1 MFRRSKYILFILV
14 FLCLAFP
21 ALAQDSFRVLFWN
34 SENLFDCKDDLK
46 KNDNEFLP
54 DAIRHWTYF
63 RYRDK
68 VKNLAKGIIASGNEY
83 VPDLVGL
90 CEVENDSCLYDLT
103 RRSPL
108 KEAGYRY
115 VMTDSPDQR
124 GIDVALLYQRGSFK
138 LIQHQSIRIP
148 SKQVKKAPTRDILHV
163 VGKVVS
169 GDTLDVMVVHYP
181 SRRGGKAKS
190 EPHRLLVTEILKQTV
205 DSIMQVR
212 QNPNVVIM
220 GDFNDGPSSAV
231 MKKLCSDGRLVN
243 LMQGK
248 KEGTYRYRGKWEI
261 LDQFLVSGNVRAK
274 NVEIL
279 RHPFLL
285 EEDEKYG
292 GDKPFR
298 TYNGMKYQG
307 GFSDHLPII
316 LDLQFL
322 IHDDKGYYSE

>member
-1 MFRRSKYILFILV
+1 
-14 FLCLAFP
+14 
-21 ALAQDSFRVLFWN
+21 
-34 SENLFDCKDDLK
+34 
-46 KNDNEFLP
+46 
-54 DAIRHWTYF
+54 
-63 RYRDK
+63 
-68 VKNLAKGIIASGNEY
+68 
-83 VPDLVGL
+83 
-90 CEVENDSCLYDLT
+90 
-103 RRSPL
+103 
-108 KEAGYRY
+108 
-115 VMTDSPDQR
+115 
-124 GIDVALLYQRGSFK
+124 
-138 LIQHQSIRIP
+138 
-148 SKQVKKAPTRDILHV
+148 
-163 VGKVVS
+163 
-169 GDTLDVMVVHYP
+169 
-181 SRRGGKAKS
+181 
-190 EPHRLLVTEILKQTV
+190 
-205 DSIMQVR
+205 
-212 QNPNVVIM
+212 
-220 GDFNDGPSSAV
+220 

-261 LDQFLVSGNVRAK
+261 LDQFLVSGNVRTK